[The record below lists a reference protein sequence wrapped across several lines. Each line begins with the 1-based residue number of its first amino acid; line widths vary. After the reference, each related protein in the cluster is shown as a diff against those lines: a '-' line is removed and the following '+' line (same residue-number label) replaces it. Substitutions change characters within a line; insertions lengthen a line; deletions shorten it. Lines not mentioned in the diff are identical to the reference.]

1 MIEHSAVAVAPACLR
16 LLGGWQLIVDGAEVE
31 LGHREQ
37 RLVAL
42 LGLTDLT
49 GRGQVASMLWP
60 DSTDEHALGSLR
72 RAVRQCRTKS
82 PDVLVA
88 DRLTVALDPGVR
100 VDLDDLRRAAGLTR
114 LPMTDA
120 VARELL
126 DALRGPELLPGWF
139 DDRVVEERASLE
151 HLRVEALE
159 RIAEHGLE
167 QGDHAL
173 TVDAAG
179 VASAIE
185 PLRESARELAI
196 RGHLGRGEVAHALHE
211 LQRYRVVMEDELGIE
226 PSARIRALLEPSAAP
241 PEREPEAVVSPSRPA
256 PVDRPI
262 PVPPPPMGIDE
273 WLGQGRPSG
282 VRRVL
287 VALTGVA
294 AVALAVALAMATT
307 GPDPRLPATT
317 DPGDLAGRVGPLERS
332 SDPGAVAGPQQ
343 ARTVRVRLVDS
354 ADGAAAFAVRATP
367 LPAKVRLVVRGP
379 AGLRVVR
386 NVVVRAADGR
396 QVVVDGLD
404 AGTYQWSA
412 TSVAAGQVSG
422 EVSVTPPP
430 REQDVRDDAPSSA
443 TTVVP
448 VVETPSQAPS
458 PSPQPVTPSPSSTPS
473 PTPTPSP
480 THTPSSTPHPS
491 PTPSPTGTP
500 KDPGTVA
507 PTPVG

>member
-16 LLGGWQLIVDGAEVE
+16 LLGGWQLIVDGVEVE

-49 GRGQVASMLWP
+49 GRAQVASALWP
-60 DSTDEHALGSLR
+60 ESTDEHALGSLR
-72 RAVRQCRTKS
+72 RAVRQCRTRS
-82 PDVLVA
+82 SGVLVA

-100 VDLDDLRRAAGLTR
+100 VDVDDLQRAAGLTR
-114 LPMTDA
+114 LPMTDV

-139 DDRVVEERASLE
+139 DDRVVEERATLE

-159 RIAEHGLE
+159 RIAEHGLH
-167 QGDHAL
+167 QGDYAL
-173 TVDAAG
+173 AVDASG
-179 VASAIE
+179 IASAIE

-196 RGHLGRGEVAHALHE
+196 RGHLGRGEVAHAVHE
-211 LQRYRVVMEDELGIE
+211 LQRYGVVMEDELGIE
-226 PSARIRALLEPSAAP
+226 PSDRIRALLEPSAA
-241 PEREPEAVVSPSRPA
+241 RSEPQRVVPVPAQRTA
-256 PVDRPI
+256 PVQESI

-273 WLGQGRPSG
+273 WLEQGRGHG
-282 VRRVL
+282 VHRVL
-287 VALTGVA
+287 VALVGAAGIAA
-294 AVALAVALAMATT
+294 AVALAVALT

-317 DPGDLAGRVGPLERS
+317 DPGDRATLVAPSTGSADQSL
-332 SDPGAVAGPQQ
+332 VAGPQQ
-343 ARTVRVRLVDS
+343 ARTVRVRLVGSD
-354 ADGAAAFAVRATP
+354 DGSAAFAVRATP
-367 LPAKVRLVVRGP
+367 LPAEVRLVVRGP

-386 NVVVRAADGR
+386 HVVVRAADGR
-396 QVVVDGLD
+396 HVVVDGLD

-412 TSVAAGQVSG
+412 TAVAAGQVSG
-422 EVSVTPPP
+422 EVSVTPAPA
-430 REQDVRDDAPSSA
+430 EEVRDVPPGGSA
-443 TTVVP
+443 TVAP

-458 PSPQPVTPSPSSTPS
+458 PSPQPVVPTSSSTPS
-473 PTPTPSP
+473 PTQTPNP
-480 THTPSSTPHPS
+480 TPHPS
-491 PTPSPTGTP
+491 PTSRPTGSP

>member
-1 MIEHSAVAVAPACLR
+1 MSQHSAVAVAPACLR
-16 LLGGWQLIVDGAEVE
+16 LLGGWQLIVDGVEVE

-37 RLVAL
+37 RLVAV

-49 GRGQVASMLWP
+49 GRGQVASVLWP
-60 DSTDEHALGSLR
+60 ESTDEHALGSLR

-82 PDVLVA
+82 PGVLVA
-88 DRLTVALDPGVR
+88 DRLTVGLDPGVR
-100 VDLDDLRRAAGLTR
+100 VDVDDLRRAAGLTR

-126 DALRGPELLPGWF
+126 DSLRGPELLPGWF
-139 DDRVVEERASLE
+139 DDRVVEERAALE

-159 RIAEHGLE
+159 RVAGHGLR

-173 TVDAAG
+173 AVDASG
-179 VASAIE
+179 IASAIE

-196 RGHLGRGEVAHALHE
+196 RGHLGRGDVARAAHE
-211 LQRYRVVMEDELGIE
+211 LQRYAVVLGDELGIE
-226 PSARIRALLEPSAAP
+226 PSDRVRALLDPSVAP
-241 PEREPEAVVSPSRPA
+241 SEQRAVVTVPRQRTSPVVES
-256 PVDRPI
+256 I

-273 WLGQGRPSG
+273 WLEQGRRGHG

-287 VALTGVA
+287 VALGGAAGITA
-294 AVALAVALAMATT
+294 AVAIAMATT

-317 DPGDLAGRVGPLERS
+317 DPGDRAALVAPSAPL
-332 SDPGAVAGPQQ
+332 AGPQQ

-354 ADGAAAFAVRATP
+354 SDGSAAFAVRATP
-367 LPAKVRLVVRGP
+367 LPAEVRLVVRGP

-386 NVVVRAADGR
+386 DVVVRAADGR
-396 QVVVDGLD
+396 QVVVDGLGG
-404 AGTYQWSA
+404 GTYQWSA
-412 TSVAAGQVSG
+412 TAPAAGQVSG

-430 REQDVRDDAPSSA
+430 EEEAVRDDAASGSP
-443 TTVVP
+443 TVAP

-458 PSPQPVTPSPSSTPS
+458 PSPQPVVP
-473 PTPTPSP
+473 
-480 THTPSSTPHPS
+480 TPSSTSTPSSSPTSSPAPS
-491 PTPSPTGTP
+491 PTKQPSPTSSPTGSPT
-500 KDPGTVA
+500 DPGTVA